1 MRIGTPGFV
10 PARLEQARAA
20 RRIRTQKELAETLGV
35 QPSAVSRW
43 ESGEAAP
50 EAETLSTL
58 AATMNVRREFF
69 LRPITPS
76 VRPMFQRAQSSNLIV
91 DIRYQKSQMSWL
103 QEMSSVLQHYV
114 DFPPVDIPDVLGGAS
129 WKQLREDD
137 IERIALNLRA
147 HWKMGEGPCGD
158 MVALLERI
166 GVIVGTLEMG
176 TSRLDGLC
184 SWSPEDE
191 RPHILLATDK
201 MCFPR
206 RQMDAAHELAHA
218 VLHRNVTEDEFRDN
232 LDEIEK
238 QAFRLAGAFLM
249 PSTTYH
255 YEVERVSLAQ
265 LLALKG
271 RWRTSVGAQIRRLF
285 DLDVIDN
292 DTKTDLYKL
301 RSAKGWTKE
310 EPLDREWPLSEPR
323 TLRDALNLL
332 VSSGV
337 RTKADLLA
345 VEFITLSADIE
356 RLAGLARGWFSEKE
370 GVLIQLKTNDFQKR
384 EVISGG
390 GSVVSFMHRNSN

>member
-20 RRIRTQKELAETLGV
+20 RRIKTQKELAETLGV

-43 ESGEAAP
+43 ESGESAP

-58 AATMNVRREFF
+58 AATLNVRREFF

-76 VRPMFQRAQSSNLIV
+76 MRPMFQRAQSSNLVV

-103 QEMSSVLQHYV
+103 QEISSVLQHYV
-114 DFPPVDIPDVLGGAS
+114 DFPPVDIPDVLGGVS

-137 IERIALNLRA
+137 IERIALDLRA

-218 VLHRNVTEDEFRDN
+218 VLHRSVTEDEFRKN

-271 RWRTSVGAQIRRLF
+271 RWRTSVGAQIRRLA

-323 TLRDALNLL
+323 TLRDTLNLL

-345 VEFITLSADIE
+345 VEFIAPAADIE
-356 RLAGLARGWFSEKE
+356 RLTGLPSGWFTEKE
-370 GVLIQLKTNDFQKR
+370 GLLVQWKRDSEQRR
-384 EVISGG
+384 EVFTGT
-390 GSVVSFMHRNSN
+390 GSVVPFPRKV